1 MRKAAFLLCSFA
13 LIFGQ
18 FASGGTLPDSNQKKA
33 VGDIPPFIVAGMEAY
48 KAKGADEAVK
58 TWIKGSPIEG
68 SKDAL
73 SQANALRQVQDF
85 YGAYQSFDVIG
96 TRDLSTKTRILYL
109 ILDYDNGPLFAKF
122 VVYHT
127 EKGWIL
133 TSFNFNT
140 KDETIPSSLP

>member
-1 MRKAAFLLCSFA
+1 MRKAALLLCP
-13 LIFGQ
+13 LVLGFGQ
-18 FASGGTLPDSNQKKA
+18 LASATTLPDLNQKKA
-33 VGDIPPFIVAGMEAY
+33 VGDIPSVIVSGMEAY
-48 KAKGADEAVK
+48 KAKGPDEAVK
-58 TWIKGSPIEG
+58 AWIKGSPIEG

-85 YGAYQSFDVIG
+85 YGAYRSFEVIG
-96 TRDLSTKTRILYL
+96 TRDLSSKTRILYL

-127 EKGWIL
+127 EQGWIL

-140 KDETIPSSLP
+140 KDEMIPSSLP